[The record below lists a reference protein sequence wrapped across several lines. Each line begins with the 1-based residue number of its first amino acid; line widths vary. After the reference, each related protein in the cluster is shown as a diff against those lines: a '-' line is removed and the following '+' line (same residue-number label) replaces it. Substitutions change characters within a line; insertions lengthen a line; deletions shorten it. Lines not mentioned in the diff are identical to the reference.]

1 MQFFS
6 GSFIAYQKIY
16 YKNLK
21 DTVIAFLSDTV
32 QKRQEIEFAKLD
44 ALCVFMLIYLRAFVP
59 SPLTHLRALNALIMR
74 LAYVPSNVITSPT
87 ESSFKMLKK
96 KIYQY
101 LLSILVINIISIWL
115 KKYYDLKYK
124 AL

>member
-44 ALCVFMLIYLRAFVP
+44 ALCVFMLYLPSGLCSITPYAPSCLKRLNYAPCLRAFKC
-59 SPLTHLRALNALIMR
+59 H
-74 LAYVPSNVITSPT
+74 
-87 ESSFKMLKK
+87 
-96 KIYQY
+96 
-101 LLSILVINIISIWL
+101 NIS
-115 KKYYDLKYK
+115 Y
-124 AL
+124 